1 MKNLIT
7 NVLILLAFGLGAFTA
22 NAQSEENSRA
32 SQKGIVQVID
42 FHSTHRCMTCNAI
55 ENKTKSTLNKFFKQE
70 LDGGRITFRTV
81 NVDDEENAEI
91 AEEFEAAG
99 TALFLNVLKD
109 GKSTKVDLTEFA
121 FMNATNDDDSFEQG
135 LKKEVQKALNLL

>member
-1 MKNLIT
+1 MKNLIA
-7 NVLILLAFGLGAFTA
+7 NVLILLAFSLGAFTA
-22 NAQSEENSRA
+22 NGQSENSQIG
-32 SQKGIVQVID
+32 QKGIVQVID

-55 ENKTKSTLNKFFKQE
+55 ENKTAATLNKFFKQE
-70 LDGGRITFRTV
+70 MDNGQITFQTV
-81 NVDDEENAEI
+81 NVDDELNADL

-121 FMNATNDDDSFEQG
+121 FMNATNDDNSFEQG
-135 LKKEVQKALNLL
+135 LKKEVQKALILL